1 MPLLNTLSLLHNCE
15 PGGDHNAAALCI
27 TYTNIAPMQVTERT
41 EGCMLANP
49 DKHIPSREGEERR
62 RPAQSPVYPQAEQSH
77 QLPFLSSRINFL
89 APFPTF
95 AGPSR
100 DTSNPLPEQQQLV
113 PGRSPPPPIRATV
126 YHFIIVIHQ
135 LQVHRQL
142 LYLQKDNHFT
152 ERHKNNALQLFSH
165 SSGSVD
171 HNRTICSHPGEP
183 RLNLDLTPA
192 IQVVLN
198 LSKPSGANFN
208 RKF

>member
-1 MPLLNTLSLLHNCE
+1 MTIERGSACTHYANSHHIDWPVAKPIKRSNINRSTPGSLHGLNE
-15 PGGDHNAAALCI
+15 RAKRNAAAGGTTCLSWTLFPSSTIVNRVATTMLLLYALHTQTLPQCRSP
-27 TYTNIAPMQVTERT
+27 NERKAACLQIRINT
-41 EGCMLANP
+41 FRA
-49 DKHIPSREGEERR
+49 GEERR

-135 LQVHRQL
+135 L
-142 LYLQKDNHFT
+142 
-152 ERHKNNALQLFSH
+152 
-165 SSGSVD
+165 
-171 HNRTICSHPGEP
+171 
-183 RLNLDLTPA
+183 
-192 IQVVLN
+192 
-198 LSKPSGANFN
+198 
-208 RKF
+208 